1 MSLESGGMFRF
12 VVAVDE
18 VVGGVGWVCVMVDI
32 LGMLMGHCGLY
43 LPVPVLVLFPRCF
56 LFPFFRKKMEDG
68 VLMVRFLL
76 SSYLHGVLDYYIIAN
91 SPNYPDR

>member
-1 MSLESGGMFRF
+1 LELSLESGGMFRF

-43 LPVPVLVLFPRCF
+43 LPVSF
-56 LFPFFRKKMEDG
+56 LSEEDG
-68 VLMVRFLL
+68 GWSSDGEVLTFFLL
-76 SSYLHGVLDYYIIAN
+76 TRSA
-91 SPNYPDR
+91 